1 MSLYRPI
8 PPLTLAA
15 NVEAPLSPKNW
26 RDYGKLLYWI
36 FFFPQAIR
44 DYVTPK
50 PASASPPTAPAA
62 NERAG
67 VQATMEPTAGNAAA
81 EQTAQATA
89 RPKQAALV
97 QISTILL
104 PLLTLLMALLSAVG
118 QHWLGDLDWRVLLNS
133 GIGSVPLGL
142 ILAGIVFQVNRVK
155 NRPAHGIV
163 LGVATGVTTTLISMF
178 ALGEFLDDH
187 FLGMGRAV
195 GYGFLSGSGV
205 GILSNLAMTLAPESK
220 AQPSRQPG
228 LIGALVSGIVIFVIN
243 GFHASDRFF
252 DLNIS
257 QENWLAVLTG
267 MAAFFGG
274 AQAGQ
279 QRPLDWLLGK
289 LFLNFQLRNIGK
301 NAAVRP
307 YLDGTGFFS
316 HYAPGLE
323 ALFAP
328 TSAAYMNI
336 QPHLPHVTLL
346 PIRQLPLHLQ
356 TWLDFDWEA
365 GLANA
370 AQLWRYT
377 NQYPVVVEGIHQVLE
392 EADGTKQVEKVAQFV
407 NKLDDAHWPLI
418 LYPAPRPAAT
428 KADKSKRPSK
438 QVQTQQQRQQQ
449 YRHHLRLALAP
460 QNVVAPLTLP
470 MEKPAQQAI
479 AGFWHLRHTFI
490 DESIHAF
497 RQLPDD
503 ALSKEL
509 LDITQSIQK
518 LLQTKNLVM
527 SPTVELPAR
536 PKEPKRKATWDA
548 LEKFKPVVRYGWLYH
563 QCKNEARRDA
573 VVGVA
578 THKLDEIHK
587 DAEKVPQAERPLIIQ
602 LTKLWREE
610 FQQWTAATRSPQR
623 MKPENPFIFLE
634 SLRGRPPFV
643 GREGELKALKV
654 AGSRGSLQP
663 VLISGLVHSG
673 KSSLVQKAMFEYK
686 DDIVFVTFAI
696 LDPVD
701 GVISPKQVLWAMYHN
716 LMRRFNQQPLTQ
728 IIFDLNPEGIT
739 EEAVRR
745 ICARYGKTT
754 LVFAVDN
761 VERLYPLAPRPT
773 LHKMKITSS
782 AATGAETIFA
792 FWAKLAAIGN
802 LSFIFISPA
811 AELLDTPFTPNLK
824 KVPVSNLTIKDLL
837 KLLTTPTPEFIPLFA
852 PEAVEHIYEL
862 TNGQPYLVQL
872 IAHGVV
878 DRMNQTLDK
887 DEKLEPVFLVEDVDA
902 VVEGDAFG
910 QFSGAYFATLF
921 RKLETLKP
929 GSTTILRTI
938 AQDEDGISDAAIE
951 QALAGQYEW
960 AAVESSL
967 AFLASHQL
975 IRQEQGEWLVVGALL
990 RRAAS
995 N

>member
-15 NVEAPLSPKNW
+15 NVETPLSSKAW

-36 FFFPQAIR
+36 FFFPQALR

-50 PASASPPTAPAA
+50 AAAAPAPAA
-62 NERAG
+62 PATDGRADDQG
-67 VQATMEPTAGNAAA
+67 TVDPAAAKAAA
-81 EQTAQATA
+81 EQVAQQ
-89 RPKQAALV
+89 KQAPLV
-97 QISTILL
+97 RISAILL
-104 PLLTLLMALLSAVG
+104 LILTGVIALITAAG
-118 QHWLGDLDWRVLLNS
+118 QRWLGDLDGSALMRS
-133 GIGSVPLGL
+133 GVGSVPLGL
-142 ILAGIVFQVNRVK
+142 LLAGIVFQMNRLK
-155 NRPAHGIV
+155 NRPAQGIV
-163 LGVATGVTTTLISMF
+163 LGVATGVITTLISMF

-187 FLGMGRAV
+187 FLGMGRAL

-205 GILSNLAMTLAPESK
+205 GILRNLAMTLTPDGK
-220 AQPSRQPG
+220 AQPSLRPS
-228 LIGALVSGIVIFVIN
+228 LLGALVSGLAIFVIN

-257 QENWLAVLTG
+257 QENWLAVASGMLT
-267 MAAFFGG
+267 FFGG
-274 AQAGQ
+274 AQLGQ
-279 QRPLDWLLGK
+279 RRPLDWLLGK
-289 LFLNFQLRNIGK
+289 LFLNFQLRNVGK
-301 NAAVRP
+301 QETARP
-307 YLDGTGFFS
+307 YLEGTSVFS

-328 TSAAYMNI
+328 TNAAYMSI
-336 QPHLPHVTLL
+336 QPHLPHVTFL
-346 PIRQLPLHLQ
+346 PIHQLPLHLQ

-377 NQYPVVVEGIHQVLE
+377 NQYPVVNEGIHQVLE

-418 LYPAPRPAAT
+418 LYPAPRPAAAR
-428 KADKSKRPSK
+428 ADKHKPPSK
-438 QVQTQQQRQQQ
+438 QVQAQQQRQQQ
-449 YRHHLRLALAP
+449 YRHQLRLALAP
-460 QNVVAPLTLP
+460 QSVAAPLTLP

-490 DESIHAF
+490 DESINAF

-578 THKLDEIHK
+578 THKLDEIRK

-602 LTKLWREE
+602 LTNLWQQE

-643 GREGELKALKV
+643 GRDTELKALKV

-663 VLISGLVHSG
+663 VLLSGLIHSG
-673 KSSLVQKAMFEYK
+673 KSSLVQKAMFEYQS
-686 DDIVFVTFAI
+686 DIVFVTFSI
-696 LDPVD
+696 PDPGD
-701 GVISPKQVLWAMYHN
+701 GVSTPKQVLWSMYHN
-716 LMRRFNQQPLTQ
+716 LQRRIRQQPHTQ

-745 ICARYGKTT
+745 FCVHYKAT

-761 VERLYPLAPRPT
+761 VERLFPVATRSV
-773 LHKMKITSS
+773 LHGMKVTNS
-782 AATGAETIFA
+782 AATGAETLFA
-792 FWAKLAAIGN
+792 FWSKLAALGSV
-802 LSFIFISPA
+802 SFIFISRA
-811 AELLDTPFTPNLK
+811 ADLPDTPFTSSLK
-824 KVPVSNLTIKDLL
+824 KVLVPNLNLKEVH

-852 PEAVEHIYEL
+852 PEAVEHIHHL

-878 DRMNQTLDK
+878 DRFNQTLDK
-887 DEKLEPVFLVEDVDA
+887 DEKLEPVFLIEDVDA
-902 VVEGDAFG
+902 VVEGDAFR
-910 QFSGAYFATLF
+910 QFSGAYFAAL
-921 RKLETLKP
+921 RVELETLKP
-929 GSTTILRTI
+929 GSTPILRTI

-960 AAVESSL
+960 AAVESIL

-975 IRQEQGEWLVVGALL
+975 IRQEQGEWQVVGELL
-990 RRAAS
+990 RWAVNGPR
-995 N
+995 